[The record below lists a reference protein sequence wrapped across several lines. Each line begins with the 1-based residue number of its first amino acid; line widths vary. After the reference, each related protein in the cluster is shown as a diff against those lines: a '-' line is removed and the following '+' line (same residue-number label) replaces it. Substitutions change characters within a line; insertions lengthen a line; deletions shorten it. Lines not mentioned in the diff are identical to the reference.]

1 MGTIN
6 TFLFTTGDGTRSIP
20 LPVTLDAVL
29 AMSTE
34 RTQSLCT
41 FMDPNFDLE
50 DVATWEPG
58 THSEMLRSFV
68 IYHTLYVAIEVAR
81 DTETGV
87 VQEPWTT
94 EGVDAMLDWCVG
106 REHTAW
112 VVREIAADCGYVRGA
127 A

>member
-1 MGTIN
+1 MNPISQ
-6 TFLFTTGDGTRSIP
+6 FLFTTSDRTRTHA
-20 LPVTLDAVL
+20 LPVTLDVVL
-29 AMSTE
+29 SKTRE
-34 RTQSLCT
+34 QSLALCN
-41 FMDPNFDLE
+41 FMDPNGDLE
-50 DVATWEPG
+50 DVETWEAG
-58 THSEMLRSFV
+58 TEGDMLTSFV
-68 IYHTLYVAIEVAR
+68 IFHTLYVAIEVAR